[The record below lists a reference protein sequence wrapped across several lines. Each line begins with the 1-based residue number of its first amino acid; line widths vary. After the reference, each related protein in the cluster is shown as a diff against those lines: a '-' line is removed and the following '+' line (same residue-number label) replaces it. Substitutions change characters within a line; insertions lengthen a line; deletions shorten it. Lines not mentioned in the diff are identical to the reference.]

1 MLLYIYEVERLA
13 DYSNFAKDSKM
24 AKARTL
30 TFTFPDGKIRKVRTA
45 RNYSHAVK
53 ATFRVQSK
61 YAYNGKY
68 YWASEKH
75 LCGRPDLMEKCV
87 AKYSSLEDAEI
98 MVAPLTNDPWA
109 NN

>member
-1 MLLYIYEVERLA
+1 
-13 DYSNFAKDSKM
+13 M

-61 YAYNGKY
+61 FAYNGKY
-68 YWASEKH
+68 YLATEKH

-87 AKYSSLEDAEI
+87 AKYSSLEGAEI
-98 MVAPLTNDPWA
+98 MVASLTNDPWA
-109 NN
+109 ND

>member
-1 MLLYIYEVERLA
+1 MRSRDRLIIKT
-13 DYSNFAKDSKM
+13 SQRIQM

-68 YWASEKH
+68 YLATEKH

-87 AKYSSLEDAEI
+87 AKYSSLEGAEI

-109 NN
+109 K